1 MAGQPQGTAN
11 KVAIEATIM
20 VTVEIEGV
28 EEERVLPEGIEETGL
43 VATRLH
49 HLLVR
54 QLVGGEIFRHA
65 RYLLQNNDNK

>member
-1 MAGQPQGTAN
+1 
-11 KVAIEATIM
+11 M

-43 VATRLH
+43 VATRLR

-54 QLVGGEIFRHA
+54 QLVDGEIFRLATHGIFF
-65 RYLLQNNDNK
+65 KKII